1 MCVYFQVDLLLEFL
15 KINEVNDSI
24 FYCIDEDFLEV
35 AFEVPV
41 DPVHFTMLLKSMS
54 EQHSLTLCKNLLTIL
69 KDVGQLQFV
78 VDYLIERSP
87 PDMQNDLPKIAL
99 SLKLLSV
106 LSQSDFDQKLLCLL
120 KDPLSII
127 EVLLMNTKLDKLGLV
142 LDTFK
147 SNIEICQ
154 CKDAELTVQTVDK
167 MLRRYA
173 EKSLDFR
180 VITQPNPRLLRTP
193 EHKLLQSLDSDLDPE
208 TRSIYS

>member
-1 MCVYFQVDLLLEFL
+1 M
-15 KINEVNDSI
+15 NNSI
-24 FYCIDEDFLEV
+24 FYCIDEHFLEL
-35 AFEVPV
+35 AFEVPI
-41 DPVHFTMLLKSMS
+41 DPVHFTLLLKSMS
-54 EQHSLTLCKNLLTIL
+54 EQHSLILCKNLLNIL

-78 VDYLIERSP
+78 VDYLMERSP

-147 SNIEICQ
+147 SNLVICR
-154 CKDAELTVQTVDK
+154 CKDAELTVQTIDK
-167 MLRRYA
+167 LLRRYA

-193 EHKLLQSLDSDLDPE
+193 EHKILQSLDSDLDPE
-208 TRSIYS
+208 TRSIYPLFLRAS